1 MDSTA
6 GYGNFLASRNME
18 PSEVHRQSPLRFC
31 TGVSEHMGTPKVEK
45 KYSQL
50 NLGGAGIAAGP
61 LKAIYS
67 VSAAPKETAPKNK
80 ERPSTVSLAGW
91 HSESFYGSENHP
103 NF

>member
-1 MDSTA
+1 MDTSD
-6 GYGNFLASRNME
+6 MQ
-18 PSEVHRQSPLRFC
+18 RQPPLRFC
-31 TGVSEHMGTPKVEK
+31 EAVPVHIGTPKVEK

-50 NLGGAGIAAGP
+50 NLGCSGAGTGP

-67 VSAAPKETAPKNK
+67 VSSTPKDAGIKNK

>member
-1 MDSTA
+1 VESSA
-6 GYGNFLASRNME
+6 GYGNFLAGRNNETTEML
-18 PSEVHRQSPLRFC
+18 RQSPLRFC
-31 TGVSEHMGTPKVEK
+31 AGVPEHLGTPKVEK

-50 NLGGAGIAAGP
+50 NLGGAGVSAGP

-67 VSAAPKETAPKNK
+67 VSATPKEAATKNK

>member
-1 MDSTA
+1 MQ
-6 GYGNFLASRNME
+6 RK
-18 PSEVHRQSPLRFC
+18 SPLRFC
-31 TGVSEHMGTPKVEK
+31 AGVSDHMGTPKVEK

-50 NLGGAGIAAGP
+50 NLGGAGVGAGP

-67 VSAAPKETAPKNK
+67 VSATPKEAATKNK

-91 HSESFYGSENHP
+91 HSESFYGSENHH